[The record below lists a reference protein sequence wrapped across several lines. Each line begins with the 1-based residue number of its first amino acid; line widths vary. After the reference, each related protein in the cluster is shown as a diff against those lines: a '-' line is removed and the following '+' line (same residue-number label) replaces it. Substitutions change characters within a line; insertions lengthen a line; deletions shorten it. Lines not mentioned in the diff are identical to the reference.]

1 MRVSSFKFRLVVL
14 GGILLAT
21 VLLSGCATIDLYP
34 GNVIDEGTVGRTEEP
49 QTYLEL
55 QLGQVAQSDS
65 LAVRVS
71 KVDLVMD
78 YSYPDPAG
86 PGTLSEVAPWESIF
100 ALVEVEFANTG
111 TSRRIVGQFD
121 FALTDTSGSLYS
133 ATPYSGIDR
142 LELTDLLPD
151 ETVGG
156 VVLFEIPDYVTPD
169 VVAYGFSE
177 GFLSR
182 DSTAAWEI
190 SPAN

>member
-14 GGILLAT
+14 GGIVLAT
-21 VLLSGCATIDLYP
+21 VLVNGCATIDLYS
-34 GNVIDEGTVGRTEEP
+34 GTSIDEGTVGRTDEP

-55 QLGQVAQSDS
+55 QLGQVAQSDALS
-65 LAVRVS
+65 VLVS
-71 KVDLVMD
+71 EVELVMD

-86 PGTLSEVAPWESIF
+86 PGTLSEVAGWESIF
-100 ALVEVEFANTG
+100 VLVDVEFANTG
-111 TSRRIVGQFD
+111 TSPRIVGQFD

-182 DSTAAWEI
+182 DSTAVWEI